1 MPDSDSSQPYLLAC
15 KSHEDV
21 LKIDEAR
28 EKGELRCLKLG
39 ESVYLAFLRYTPQE
53 IDRMWRKKFDLSDEL
68 HWIILPAAVVT
79 KA

>member
-1 MPDSDSSQPYLLAC
+1 MPDSDSSQPYLLVC

-39 ESVYLAFLRYTPQE
+39 ESVYLAFLHHMPQE

-79 KA
+79 RT